1 MGGDNV
7 THFDEIK
14 KMSLEDF
21 AELLAFLVI
30 GENNEKFE
38 QAKENYIAYLQSE
51 VQ

>member
-1 MGGDNV
+1 M

-14 KMSLEDF
+14 KMSLEEF

-30 GENNEKFE
+30 GESNERFE
-38 QAKENYIAYLQSE
+38 QAKENYIAYLQGE